1 MSDLRSISENLKSQ
15 IARLFRRQ
23 RRGRLVR
30 HYFLISLLLIAG
42 GLISSAALEIYFR
55 YRESQEQIARL
66 ESETAAVA
74 ALKIERFVQDIVFAI
89 KASTK
94 SREIMQGRVSP
105 EYRFELKR
113 LLYLTPA
120 ITEAVALDIDGVKQA
135 HVSRAGAVSQ
145 DARSDFASSPG
156 FKRALKGQPDYGPV
170 YFVQNSEPYMTI
182 AYPIEQFA
190 GTVIGVLQA
199 EVNLKLVW
207 DIVSNIRTGEGGYAY
222 VVSRSGDLIA
232 HRDISLVLQRRNLA
246 HLAQVKGAFEVVSG
260 APRPRVMLA
269 SNLEGKKVIS
279 SNAFIPSLQWLVI
292 VERPA
297 EEAYAPLYAAM
308 LRTSALLLVG
318 FSMAVLASLFL
329 GRRVVRPLEAL
340 RRGVER
346 IGKGDLDH
354 RLDLKTGDEIEILA
368 DEFNEMA
375 ARLREAYTGL
385 EYKVAERTQE
395 LTIANEKLG
404 EASKLKSQ
412 FLANV
417 NHELRTP
424 VSAVIGYAHLV
435 LRGTEGQISQL
446 QRENLEDLLRN
457 AERLL
462 SQIDSLLEFSKIEA
476 GKVEAHVELVKVNEV
491 IQAAISTIEPTLNGG
506 GVRIIR
512 EIAPGM
518 SALNT
523 DREKLRQIILNL
535 LDNSVKFTDRGEIKI
550 AASQQNGSLKL
561 VVSDTGIGIPKGEL
575 DKIFEEFHRGDLSST
590 KNYRGTGLG
599 LAIVKQFV
607 NLLGGEV
614 AVESEVGKG
623 SVFTVTLPVDRG
635 DSVSLG

>member
-1 MSDLRSISENLKSQ
+1 MSDLGSKIENLKSK
-15 IARLFRRQ
+15 IASFFRR
-23 RRGRLVR
+23 RRHGRLVR

-55 YRESQEQIARL
+55 YRESQEQIAQL
-66 ESETAAVA
+66 EQQSAAVA
-74 ALKIERFVQDIVFAI
+74 ALKIERFVQEIVTAI
-89 KASTK
+89 KSSTK
-94 SREIMQGRVSP
+94 SREVMQSKVSP

-113 LLYLTPA
+113 LLYLAPA

-145 DARSDFASSPG
+145 DTKSDFASSAG
-156 FKRALKGQPDYGPV
+156 FQRALKGQPDYGPV

-182 AYPIEQFA
+182 TFPIEQFA
-190 GTVIGVLQA
+190 GMVIGVIEA
-199 EVNLKLVW
+199 EVNLKHVW
-207 DIVSNIRTGEGGYAY
+207 DVVSNIKTGEAGYAY

-232 HRDISLVLQRRNLA
+232 HRDISLVLRRQNLS
-246 HLAQVKGAFEVVSG
+246 HLTQVKGALEVASG

-375 ARLREAYTGL
+375 AHLREAYTGL

-424 VSAVIGYAHLV
+424 VSAIIGYAHLV
-435 LRGTEGQISQL
+435 LRATEGQISRL

-462 SQIDSLLEFSKIEA
+462 NQIDSLLEFSKIEA
-476 GKVEAHVELVKVNEV
+476 GKMEVNVQPVNVKDV
-491 IQAAISTIEPTLNGG
+491 IQGAISTIEPTLNGTH
-506 GVRIIR
+506 VRIIR
-512 EIAPGM
+512 EIGPDLPV
-518 SALNT
+518 LNT
-523 DREKLRQIILNL
+523 DREKLAQIVLNL
-535 LDNSVKFTDRGEIKI
+535 LDNAVKFTEQGEIRI
-550 AASQQNGSLKL
+550 SASQQNGSLKL
-561 VVSDTGIGIPKGEL
+561 AVSDTGVGIQKEDL
-575 DKIFEEFHRGDLSST
+575 NKVFEEFHRGDSYNA

-599 LAIVKQFV
+599 LAITQKFV
-607 NLLGGEV
+607 NLLGGEI

-623 SVFTVTLPVDRG
+623 SVFTVTLPLDRG
-635 DSVSLG
+635 GSVSPG